1 MSVDTSVDTV
11 VPAQSTTPAAPP
23 AARRTPSTALR
34 AAFLR
39 AAPALGAFAAAR
51 LTGMLLM
58 AVWAWHIGKSPLR
71 LLGQSWDSLW
81 YTRIATHGYG
91 HTRLLAGG
99 EVVQSDL
106 AFFPLYPGLIRAV
119 GTVLPVTPGGAG
131 LLISWTAA
139 LAAAWGVFAVVDRL
153 YGRRVATVT
162 VALWGLLPHAVVLSM
177 AYTEPVLVALSAWS
191 LYGVLTR
198 RWLLAGSL
206 AALAGLSR
214 PNAVALVAAVVLTAA
229 YELLKGRQRGW
240 RIWTGALLAPLGWA
254 SYVLHVGIRT
264 GDPLGGYFAVQAGWS
279 SRFDFGSGTLKF
291 IRHLVSAP
299 ERFGFPMALVIVAVG
314 VLLLALLTYGMD
326 RRPPL
331 ALLLY
336 TGVLV
341 LIAVGGAG
349 FFESKPRFL
358 LPAFPLLLP
367 LACAMAK
374 ARPRAAITVTAAL
387 AGLSMAYGTYLLTVA
402 PMPM

>member
-11 VPAQSTTPAAPP
+11 VPTRSTNAPRP
-23 AARRTPSTALR
+23 AARRDRAAALR

-39 AAPALGAFAAAR
+39 AAPALALFAAVR
-51 LTGMLLM
+51 LTGTLLM

-81 YTRIATHGYG
+81 YTRIAAHGYG
-91 HTRLLAGG
+91 HTRIFGDG
-99 EVVQSDL
+99 EIIQSDL

-119 GTVLPVTPGGAG
+119 SSVLPVTPGGAG

-153 YGRRVATVT
+153 HGRRVATVT
-162 VALWGLLPHAVVLSM
+162 VVLWGLLPHSVVLSM

-191 LYGVLTR
+191 LYAVLAR
-198 RWLLAGSL
+198 RWLLAGAL

-229 YELLKGRQRGW
+229 HELLRGRQRGW
-240 RIWTGALLAPLGWA
+240 RVWAGALLAPLGWA
-254 SYVLHVGIRT
+254 SYVLYVGVRK
-264 GDPLGGYFAVQAGWS
+264 GDPLGGYFAVQADWS

-314 VLLLALLTYGMD
+314 VLLFALMAYGMD

-331 ALLLY
+331 VLLVY
-336 TGVLV
+336 AGVLV
-341 LIAVGGAG
+341 VITVGGAG

-367 LACAMAK
+367 LACALTR

-387 AGLSMAYGTYLLTVA
+387 AGLSMAYGTYLLAVA

>member
-1 MSVDTSVDTV
+1 M
-11 VPAQSTTPAAPP
+11 
-23 AARRTPSTALR
+23 
-34 AAFLR
+34 
-39 AAPALGAFAAAR
+39 FAGVR

-58 AVWAWHIGKSPLR
+58 AVWAWHIGKSPLK

-91 HTRLLAGG
+91 HTQVFAGG

-119 GTVLPVTPGGAG
+119 CTVLPVTPGGAG

-139 LAAAWGVFAVVDRL
+139 LAAAWGIFAVVDRL

-162 VALWGLLPHAVVLSM
+162 VALWGLLPHSVVLSM

-191 LYGVLTR
+191 LYSVLTR
-198 RWLLAGSL
+198 RWLLAGAL
-206 AALAGLSR
+206 AAVAGLSR

-240 RIWTGALLAPLGWA
+240 RVWTGALLAPLGWA

-299 ERFGFPMALVIVAVG
+299 ERFSFPMALVIVAVG
-314 VLLLALLTYGMD
+314 VLLLALMAYGMD

-331 ALLLY
+331 ALLVY

-341 LIAVGGAG
+341 LITVGGAG

-367 LACAMAK
+367 LACAMTK
-374 ARPRAAITVTAAL
+374 ARPRAAVVVTAAL